1 MTSSFRGVLADAVTL
16 WRTDREL
23 MWPIAGV
30 FLFLPLLGPIGKLA
44 ALAIPKPAMP
54 ERGTRYLDDT
64 VLDTPTIAL
73 AAAARETLRVS
84 DIVLRMLQGS
94 LDALRKPG
102 PATRSTVSLLD
113 DDVDAF
119 NQAIK
124 LYLTRLD
131 QTELD
136 DGDARRSAEIMS
148 FAINLEHVGDIIESG
163 LCDVAGKI
171 AKRQLKFSSDGLA
184 EIVALYEKTI
194 SNMQLSQTVFMTR
207 DPQLARQLVA
217 AKVDVRRLE
226 ARSASTHIQRVR
238 ERVPASVE
246 TSSMHLDI
254 LRDLKRIN
262 AHLASVAYPILET
275 KGELDESRLRP
286 NAVLNPSTA
295 SE

>member
-1 MTSSFRGVLADAVTL
+1 M
-16 WRTDREL
+16 
-23 MWPIAGV
+23 
-30 FLFLPLLGPIGKLA
+30 
-44 ALAIPKPAMP
+44 
-54 ERGTRYLDDT
+54 
-64 VLDTPTIAL
+64 
-73 AAAARETLRVS
+73 
-84 DIVLRMLQGS
+84 
-94 LDALRKPG
+94 
-102 PATRSTVSLLD
+102 SLLD

-136 DGDARRSAEIMS
+136 DDDARRSAEIMS
-148 FAINLEHVGDIIESG
+148 FAINLEHVGDIVESG
-163 LCDVAGKI
+163 LCDIAGKI
-171 AKRQLKFSSDGLA
+171 AKRQLKFSADGLA

-246 TSSMHLDI
+246 TSSMHLDL

-286 NAVLNPSTA
+286 NAVLEPKPVVK
-295 SE
+295 